1 VKGIVLIILLFF
13 AVGLAMALLTRLTRM
28 QQQLADL
35 HKELKENDDKM
46 ARHRRE
52 VERMAA
58 QHEAD
63 NQNRV

>member
-1 VKGIVLIILLFF
+1 MKLILLIILLFF
-13 AVGLAMALLTRLTRM
+13 AVGVAMALLTRLTRM

-52 VERMAA
+52 VERLSA